1 MAAQRSPLYDFALQQ
16 GARFQEWYGWE
27 LPVAY
32 GAVLEEYT
40 AAREGAALHDSSYS
54 GRIRATGVD
63 ALDLLNR
70 LSTNEVESLRPGQ
83 GAPTVLTSDRGRIL
97 DLLTVLNLGDHLLLL
112 TSPQAT
118 EKVIDWIDKYTI
130 VEDVFLEDVTGDTA
144 MISVIGKDATAV
156 LGDLVG
162 LELEFFGPY
171 QSALVTV
178 AGGEGCVVR
187 RDLVSMPRYELVVG
201 REHAEPVWK
210 AAVSA
215 GAVPMG
221 MEAYEVLRV
230 EAGAPSYGEELGEAY
245 NPLETGLWGSISFS
259 KGCYIGQEVIARLD
273 TYKKVQKHLV
283 SLRFSPDVR
292 AEVGLGL
299 AVDGRQV
306 GQVTSMVKV
315 PTTGELVG
323 LGYVRREAAETGT
336 TLSLS
341 GNGGA
346 WAKVEAKALPFG
358 PGDQE

>member
-1 MAAQRSPLYDFALQQ
+1 MATQRSPLHDLSVRQ
-16 GARFQEWYGWE
+16 GAGLQEWHGWE
-27 LPVAY
+27 LPGAY
-32 GAVLEEYT
+32 GAVQGEYT
-40 AAREGAALHDSSYS
+40 AAREGAALHDSSYT
-54 GRIRATGVD
+54 GRIRAAGAD

-97 DLLTVLNLGDHLLLL
+97 DLLTILNLGDHLLLL

-118 EKVIDWIDKYTI
+118 EKVIDWLDKYTI
-130 VEDVFLEDVTGDTA
+130 IEDVALEDVTGDTA
-144 MISVIGKDATAV
+144 MVSLIGKDAKTV
-156 LGDLVG
+156 LGGLVG
-162 LELEFFGPY
+162 LELEFFVPF
-171 QSALVTV
+171 QSALVTI

-187 RDLVSMPRYELVVG
+187 RDLANIPRYDVVVE
-201 REHAEPVWK
+201 REYAEPVWK

-215 GAVPMG
+215 GATPIG

-283 SLRFSPDVR
+283 YLRFSPDVP
-292 AEVGLGL
+292 AEVGLKL
-299 AVDGRQV
+299 AVDGREV

-358 PGDQE
+358 PGDQT